1 MLQIQYLIIKLQK
14 KHIEQI
20 LLNFNIKYTTIKE
33 EIENKIN
40 IMIKAFN
47 QDISVFL
54 NNIEEIA
61 EEKQKLKKLKRSQ
74 NKLELVR
81 EKLKEKIHE
90 QTKLRREI
98 EL

>member
-40 IMIKAFN
+40 IIIKIFN
-47 QDISVFL
+47 
-54 NNIEEIA
+54 
-61 EEKQKLKKLKRSQ
+61 
-74 NKLELVR
+74 
-81 EKLKEKIHE
+81 
-90 QTKLRREI
+90 
-98 EL
+98 